1 LYTGYTHLLME
12 SVCVTT
18 HRHLSPLH
26 PIHRILAP
34 HLLFL
39 PAVNA
44 WVASLLTYL
53 LFTLGRLSLTFVTFT
68 HDQFYTLL
76 SSRRCVRRLPLD
88 VLLRR
93 FYSPVHMTN
102 CFSYYRFL
110 LSCII
115 GIIVG
120 GALNTHVELELAKQ
134 VKMAISKRYYNG
146 TLSVKCYCITVTCT
160 VQCLCVC
167 YHWSIILV
175 IFPEFSSEV
184 SCVKIIGAT
193 VVNALHLVL
202 SHKFQPSI
210 PLGIAK
216 SSTSLSGLGEG
227 GVCSLVSDDR

>member
-1 LYTGYTHLLME
+1 MYTGYTHLLME

-110 LSCII
+110 LSCVI
-115 GIIVG
+115 GLIVG
-120 GALNTHVELELAKQ
+120 GALNTHVELELK
-134 VKMAISKRYYNG
+134 
-146 TLSVKCYCITVTCT
+146 
-160 VQCLCVC
+160 
-167 YHWSIILV
+167 LV
-175 IFPEFSSEV
+175 IVVACFQWTIVSSYAATSQGQGRSPHWWLQHWRQQQFCVRQRPRRTVFPTDDDNFSR
-184 SCVKIIGAT
+184 
-193 VVNALHLVL
+193 
-202 SHKFQPSI
+202 HK
-210 PLGIAK
+210 
-216 SSTSLSGLGEG
+216 STS
-227 GVCSLVSDDR
+227 C